1 MVVRGQLART
11 SSAGHLN
18 DRLGGKLL
26 YLLRQLSL
34 TKLAS
39 NSNPPASASP
49 ALGLWASSYD
59 QLGLSG
65 LLSGC

>member
-1 MVVRGQLART
+1 MWWSEGNMPELV
-11 SSAGHLN
+11 HLGI
-18 DRLGGKLL
+18 LMSGLVGKLL

-49 ALGLWASSYD
+49 ALGL
-59 QLGLSG
+59 
-65 LLSGC
+65 

>member
-11 SSAGHLN
+11 SSSGHLN
-18 DRLGGKLL
+18 VRLGDKLL
-26 YLLRQLSL
+26 YLLIQLSL

-49 ALGLWASSYD
+49 ALGL
-59 QLGLSG
+59 
-65 LLSGC
+65 